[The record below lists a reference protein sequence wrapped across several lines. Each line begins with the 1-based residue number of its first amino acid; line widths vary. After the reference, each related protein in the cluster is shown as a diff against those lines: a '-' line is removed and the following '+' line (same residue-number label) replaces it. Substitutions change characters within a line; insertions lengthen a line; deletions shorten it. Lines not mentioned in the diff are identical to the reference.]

1 MLAAVRPRSLAAAA
15 AATAAGIWWWR
26 THPSACPYAA
36 RLVVDLPHP
45 LITRARLREAL
56 APEPGER
63 ILEVGPG
70 TGYYSLPVAEWLGP
84 DGRLDVLDIQ
94 PAMLEHTVRRA
105 RARGLGNVHPCEA
118 DAQAL
123 PYPDA
128 TFDAAYLTVMLGEIP
143 DQEAALREL
152 RRVLKPSGR
161 LVVGEI
167 FLDFHMVTFGAL
179 LARAEAS
186 GLRFE
191 RRVGGPLGFFAAVRA
206 RPSLSHSGS
215 TRRKKR
221 GR

>member
-1 MLAAVRPRSLAAAA
+1 MVGSVRSRFLLTAAAG
-15 AATAAGIWWWR
+15 AAGIWWWR

-70 TGYYSLPVAEWLGP
+70 TGYYSLPLAGWLGP
-84 DGRLDVLDIQ
+84 DGRLDILDIQ
-94 PAMLEHTVRRA
+94 PEMLEHTVRRT
-105 RARGLGNVHPCEA
+105 RKRGLGNVHPAEA

-152 RRVLKPSGR
+152 RRVLKPEGR

-179 LARAEAS
+179 RGRAERA
-186 GLRFE
+186 GLRLE
-191 RRVGGPLGFFAAVRA
+191 RRVGGPLGFFARFAPA
-206 RPSLSHSGS
+206 SA
-215 TRRKKR
+215 
-221 GR
+221 